1 MTRRRNAP
9 RVHSGPR
16 AKARPWLLLDADPLL
31 DARTARVLT
40 RLAFA
45 VAGLLGIA
53 LLVMALGPHQ
63 VGDYFTETDFY
74 GGYADGARAIQ
85 RGHLDPARYG
95 VVGPV
100 YEVALAMVGFLVR
113 DLFLAAE
120 LLSVLAVVAGALLW
134 FRLLA
139 RRADARLAFATLLF
153 MATNGTLFRYGYSAT
168 TDGLAFALQALA
180 LLLLLAHARPRAAL
194 MAGGVAAFAFL
205 TRYSAA
211 YVLPVG
217 LIALLAGGTLQPRR
231 ARAALLFAAGFIA
244 LVVPWM
250 LFSLGHGGTLA
261 SQLHH
266 NIAYDVFARA
276 RGIPW
281 DDYQK
286 LLQPQFGSLADVIA
300 RDPAAVARRE
310 LFNLW
315 DHLRLDARVLLG
327 WPVAAAAVVGIVLAA
342 LDGTLRRLW
351 ALWLAGALAFLTLVP
366 VFYSERYSLPLLPVY
381 AALAA
386 AAFASPRLAMVVQRG
401 PRPWLKPLLAA
412 LPLALAVQASVRIQA
427 RVIDQLPVEVL
438 ECARTLEA
446 EARRG
451 DRVIARKSHIAFHGG
466 VEAVPFPFTKTLA
479 ELATY
484 ARDRRVRWLFFS
496 WPEAEMRPDYAYL
509 LDTSGVVPGLTVRRA
524 TRGHPAIL
532 YEIGPGF
539 GTPPAWLANDTLR
552 AMHTA
557 RARLLVD
564 PRDVRAL
571 YTLGFI
577 ERTRGRYDEARQHL
591 ERAARV
597 KPDDLAT
604 ALLLGEVY
612 LLSNDANRAADA
624 YHQALNLD
632 PSNVAAQVGLGWA
645 ALVARRTAEAA
656 RIWRGLI
663 GLTQDGATLLRMVD
677 LYHAVGDPAA
687 EAEARAALA
696 RLGVRPPA
704 GAKP

>member
-1 MTRRRNAP
+1 M
-9 RVHSGPR
+9 
-16 AKARPWLLLDADPLL
+16 LLDADPLL